1 MYNLR
6 KRPTG
11 SFSLG
16 RGIMKSQSPTS
27 LTSVRMPF
35 SGGNNY
41 VHSSGE
47 PSTSFANPNSSNN
60 LPLGIP
66 TSGFDMTENIF
77 AHGSQGEITKIHDKV
92 PSFLP
97 FNSSTFEGDR
107 EVINSPVTN
116 PTINESLNSHLPS
129 MEREIISNQF
139 EKEIINNP
147 FSGPMKC
154 YSDTALFMPAKSKSS
169 EDEHVIRSMRQQ
181 IETMTN
187 ENLQLRRNN
196 QQSSK
201 AENEMMRLKQEIQ
214 RLKSEQQIFTVDPM
228 TETNSTSNLNPFT
241 VTSASNCVPNSYNSS
256 SCQQTLNSST
266 EHSPMTNYMYH
277 PKVPQ
282 NLQMSLPGD
291 HSSIQ
296 THQPQI
302 FRVQQ
307 NLPTHQTG
315 LLQSFNPVSEPTSIH
330 TSTESIPRMS
340 HMYQG
345 PNSTMSGTATYNEPN
360 QRIGHMPQKPR
371 MSQMYQH
378 GQITTENNH
387 PEPTRNSDNNGRRNR
402 VPWYNGK
409 EPWSAYL
416 MQFEL
421 IAENNNWTATTKA
434 MELITALKDD
444 AMVYASF
451 LSQEVKSSFTALSS
465 AMANRFGDHGYPETY
480 RQELHTLRKQ
490 HKETIQEYASRVE
503 MLVRKSLPTI
513 DTRTHS
519 TLSVEYMLRGLPD
532 QSIALELLTK
542 RIDSMTEAIH
552 QVTLYETYK
561 RGTRDRHGGNIRQ
574 LNIDDCPES
583 IGREGENGDMEIRKV
598 GGKRFVTEE
607 RLTQFERDIRDSMT
621 KSVGD
626 IRESVTKSV
635 GEIIQSELTKFNNGN
650 RPQNGNSQGQN
661 RYFGRTSKEKPR
673 HNKCYNCFEEGHYS
687 KDCKKE
693 RRDTNQRGRTGTYQH
708 NEKSLN

>member
-1 MYNLR
+1 
-6 KRPTG
+6 
-11 SFSLG
+11 
-16 RGIMKSQSPTS
+16 
-27 LTSVRMPF
+27 
-35 SGGNNY
+35 
-41 VHSSGE
+41 
-47 PSTSFANPNSSNN
+47 
-60 LPLGIP
+60 
-66 TSGFDMTENIF
+66 
-77 AHGSQGEITKIHDKV
+77 
-92 PSFLP
+92 
-97 FNSSTFEGDR
+97 
-107 EVINSPVTN
+107 
-116 PTINESLNSHLPS
+116 
-129 MEREIISNQF
+129 
-139 EKEIINNP
+139 
-147 FSGPMKC
+147 
-154 YSDTALFMPAKSKSS
+154 
-169 EDEHVIRSMRQQ
+169 
-181 IETMTN
+181 
-187 ENLQLRRNN
+187 
-196 QQSSK
+196 
-201 AENEMMRLKQEIQ
+201 
-214 RLKSEQQIFTVDPM
+214 
-228 TETNSTSNLNPFT
+228 
-241 VTSASNCVPNSYNSS
+241 
-256 SCQQTLNSST
+256 
-266 EHSPMTNYMYH
+266 
-277 PKVPQ
+277 
-282 NLQMSLPGD
+282 
-291 HSSIQ
+291 
-296 THQPQI
+296 
-302 FRVQQ
+302 
-307 NLPTHQTG
+307 
-315 LLQSFNPVSEPTSIH
+315 
-330 TSTESIPRMS
+330 
-340 HMYQG
+340 
-345 PNSTMSGTATYNEPN
+345 
-360 QRIGHMPQKPR
+360 

-480 RQELHTLRKQ
+480 RQELHTLHKQ

-552 QVTLYETYK
+552 QVTLYETNK
-561 RGTRDRHGGNIRQ
+561 RGTRDRHGGNIRH